1 MCALR
6 LYTGN
11 RLEDLAD
18 LLVELLREPLTDPMD
33 PELIVVQ
40 SRGMERWLSL
50 ELAGRQGV
58 CANVSFPFP
67 NRFVDDLDRRLTGSP
82 APATAF
88 EPIRLRWRI
97 LGLLEALSGRPG
109 FEPVRGYLQGDERG
123 LRRFQLAERLAH
135 LFDQY
140 LVFRPDMIR
149 HWEVTSEGGWQ
160 AEIWR
165 ALVNQLSGAPHR
177 AARARSL
184 LAHLEEPPAG
194 LLPERV
200 SVFGIS
206 ALPRFHMDLLS
217 AAARHTRV
225 NLFLMN
231 PCREYWGDIASDRVI
246 ERVTGYVAED
256 AEAYLHWQ
264 QGHPILASTGMMGR
278 DFFDMIQEYPV
289 EERDCFTDP
298 GEETL
303 LRAVQSDILNLRSR
317 GTSGRKTRLSPGDES
332 VRVHSCHSPLREVEI
347 LHDRLLAWFEQ
358 IPDLR
363 PSDILVT
370 TPDIEAYAPFVRAVF
385 DAPETDRKRIPYS
398 IADRNLRT
406 ESELISAFLSLL
418 ELGRERYSLSK
429 VLGVLE
435 SPSVMNRFQL
445 SETDVETIRTWAVE
459 TGIRWGLDEAD
470 RAGRGLPAFREN
482 TWAAGLQRLLLGY
495 AMAGNEVQPF
505 RDILPYDHLEGGD
518 AVVLEKL
525 LEFTSALFE
534 LLPGFEQP
542 APPGVW
548 CRNLNDLLDR
558 MFEPTEKAHHEALS
572 LRRALSDLLHAQ
584 GAGAAGEELRIHL
597 DVVRDLLERRF
608 EQEARG
614 SGFMTGGVTFC
625 AMLPMR
631 SIPFRI
637 ICCLGMDGEAYPR
650 SRRAPDFDLM
660 AAHPRPGDRSRRKD
674 DRYLFME
681 TLISARSHLH
691 LSYVGQS
698 QQDNSPLPPSVLVS
712 ELLEVIEQGFET
724 PGREGLEQIVVRHPL
739 QAFSPD
745 YFRGGEL
752 TSYSEERLRCAR
764 ALVEAKG
771 TPPPFAPRDLPE
783 PGPEWLEVEIDD
795 LVRFFRNPSA
805 FLLRDR
811 LGLLLEPA
819 EGLPEDREPFAIAGL
834 ERYKL
839 GRRLVERCANG
850 EDPWDLFQHA
860 GSSGRIPHGSAG
872 RVLFDELIRDV
883 SSFVGGTA
891 RFLEGDPLEPLSVDL
906 EIGPF
911 RLIGVLEGIRPH
923 GLCQRR
929 FATIK
934 VKDRLSAW
942 IRHLVLNVVEGIPER
957 SRRSVAIGLSR
968 PRDPGPRWV
977 VSGFAPVKA
986 AEPLLLGLLEHY
998 RRGLL
1003 RPLPFFP
1010 ESSWAYVQALHGH
1023 NGSRQKALQAAR
1035 RIYEGS
1041 ERSAGDREEP
1051 HVGLCFRNQDPLD
1064 TPAFRDCAS
1073 AVLDPLLEHEETP
1086 A

>member
-11 RLEDLAD
+11 RLEDLVD
-18 LLVELLREPLTDPMD
+18 LLAELLRDPLTDPLE

-50 ELAGRQGV
+50 ELARRQGV

-67 NRFVDDLDRRLTGSP
+67 NRFADDLHRRFTGRSVSS
-82 APATAF
+82 TAF
-88 EPIRLRWRI
+88 EPVRLRWRI
-97 LGLLEALSGRPG
+97 LGLLEALSGRSG
-109 FEPVRGYLQGDERG
+109 FDRVRGYLQGDERG
-123 LRRFQLAERLAH
+123 LRRFQLAGRLAH

-149 HWEVTSEGGWQ
+149 RWELSDEGGWQ

-165 ALVNQLSGAPHR
+165 SLVRRLSGETHR
-177 AARARSL
+177 AERARSL
-184 LAHLEEPPAG
+184 LARMEDPPPG
-194 LLPERV
+194 RLPERV
-200 SVFGIS
+200 SVFGIP
-206 ALPRFHMDLLS
+206 ALPRFHLDLL
-217 AAARHTRV
+217 AAVARHTRV

-231 PCREYWGDIASDRVI
+231 PCREYWGDIASDGVI
-246 ERVTGYVAED
+246 ERVTGTVAED

-289 EERDCFTDP
+289 EENDCFADP

-303 LRAVQSDILNLRSR
+303 LRAVQSDVLNLRNR
-317 GTSGRKTRLSPGDES
+317 GASGQRTRLPPADDSI
-332 VRVHSCHSPLREVEI
+332 RVHSCHSPLREVEI
-347 LHDRLLAWFEQ
+347 LHDRLLAWFER

-363 PSDILVT
+363 PSEILVT
-370 TPDIEAYAPFVRAVF
+370 TPDIETYAPFVRTVF

-398 IADRNLRT
+398 IADRSLRT
-406 ESELISAFLSLL
+406 ESELIRTFLALL
-418 ELGRERYSLSK
+418 DLGRERYSLSR

-445 SETDVETIRTWAVE
+445 SETDFETIRTWAVE
-459 TGIRWGLDEAD
+459 TGIRWGLDEED

-482 TWAAGLQRLLLGY
+482 TWAAGLQRLLMGY
-495 AMAGNEVQPF
+495 AMAGGEVRAF
-505 RDILPYDHLEGGD
+505 GGILPYDHVEGGD
-518 AVVLEKL
+518 ALVLEKL
-525 LEFTSALFE
+525 LEFASTLFE
-534 LLPGFEQP
+534 LLPGLEQP

-548 CRNLNDLLDR
+548 FRNLNDLLDR
-558 MFEPTEKAHHEALS
+558 MFEPTAEAHHEAIS
-572 LRRALSDLLHAQ
+572 LRRALNDILHAT
-584 GAGAAGEELRIHL
+584 GAGAEGEDPLLHL
-597 DVVRDLLERRF
+597 DVIRSLLEQRF
-608 EQEARG
+608 EEEARG
-614 SGFMTGGVTFC
+614 TGFMTGGVTFC

-637 ICCLGMDGEAYPR
+637 ICCLGMDGEAYPGN
-650 SRRAPDFDLM
+650 RRAPDFDLM

-674 DRYLFME
+674 DRYLFLE

-698 QQDNSPLPPSVLVS
+698 QQDNIPLPPSVLVS
-712 ELLEVIEQGFET
+712 ELLEVIEQGFES
-724 PGREGLEQIVVRHPL
+724 PGQEILEQIVVRHPL

-745 YFRGGEL
+745 YFRGGDL
-752 TSYSEERLRCAR
+752 ISYSEERLRCAR
-764 ALVEAKG
+764 ALVEAKR
-771 TPPPFAPRDLPE
+771 TPAPFFPQDLPD

-811 LGLLLEPA
+811 LGLRLEAA
-819 EGLPEDREPFAIAGL
+819 EDLPEDREPFAIEGL
-834 ERYKL
+834 ERYEL
-839 GRRLVERCANG
+839 GRRLLDRCTNG

-860 GSSGRIPHGSAG
+860 GSSGRIPHGPAG
-872 RVLFDELIRDV
+872 RVQFGELVRDV
-883 SSFVGGTA
+883 TGLVSGTA
-891 RFLEGDPLEPLSVDL
+891 RFLDGEPLEPLPLDL

-911 RLIGVLEGIRPH
+911 RLTGSLEGIRAH

-942 IRHLVLNVVEGIPER
+942 IRHLVLNLAEGVPER
-957 SRRSVAIGLSR
+957 SRRSVVIGLSR
-968 PRDPGPRWV
+968 TRDPGPRWA
-977 VSGFAPVKA
+977 VSGFVPVLE
-986 AEPLLLGLLEHY
+986 AEPLLLGLLERY
-998 RRGLL
+998 RQGLL

-1010 ESSWAYVQALHGH
+1010 ESSWAYVQAVCGRT
-1023 NGSRQKALQAAR
+1023 GSEQRALQAAR
-1035 RIYEGS
+1035 RVYEGS
-1041 ERSAGDREEP
+1041 ERSHGDRDEP
-1051 HVGLCFRNQDPLD
+1051 HVDLCFRNQDPLE
-1064 TPAFRDCAS
+1064 TSAFRDCAS
-1073 AVLDPLLEHEETP
+1073 GVLDPLLEHEETP